1 MKDIN
6 EYINLF
12 TKLRRAHQYGGA
24 PHKPILL
31 LSIIDSIERGFIK
44 SERIYITAELITL
57 YRSNWNIWVKTPHLI
72 NFSLPFYHLSS
83 EPFWRLINKPGI
95 NIPLTKKNSIKSFQ
109 GLIQSVDYANIDS
122 DLFFYLNNKST
133 RDKLRETIINKY
145 FSNINPADISS
156 VTYLDII
163 AKQILEDSAVQYKK
177 KIKKLIET
185 NDQDN
190 LEEDIYIRSN
200 VFKKKIPQIYNY
212 TCSISGLTIKSN
224 HGHSIIDACHIIPF
238 SIEHDDTIGNGIALC
253 PNLHRALDS
262 GLITI
267 DNNYKIIVS
276 SKFIENSSAYSIKQY
291 NNKRL
296 ILPQNKLFH
305 PRKEVLDWHNN
316 NVFEKWE

>member
-12 TKLRRAHQYGGA
+12 TKLKRAHQYGGA

-133 RDKLRETIINKY
+133 RDKLRETIINK
-145 FSNINPADISS
+145 
-156 VTYLDII
+156 
-163 AKQILEDSAVQYKK
+163 
-177 KIKKLIET
+177 
-185 NDQDN
+185 
-190 LEEDIYIRSN
+190 
-200 VFKKKIPQIYNY
+200 
-212 TCSISGLTIKSN
+212 
-224 HGHSIIDACHIIPF
+224 
-238 SIEHDDTIGNGIALC
+238 
-253 PNLHRALDS
+253 
-262 GLITI
+262 
-267 DNNYKIIVS
+267 
-276 SKFIENSSAYSIKQY
+276 
-291 NNKRL
+291 
-296 ILPQNKLFH
+296 
-305 PRKEVLDWHNN
+305 
-316 NVFEKWE
+316 